1 MGKMSNSDRARI
13 FLPFDALKGLQEA
26 LRVKEYENERIGRND
41 ISEDLI
47 EKISS
52 NMINYESG
60 MNVKIKY
67 FTDGY
72 YKLISGVPQIDY
84 DNRIININDLKIA
97 FDDVYDFE
105 IISSLN

>member
-67 FTDGY
+67 FIDGY